1 MESYKI
7 LWKQSAERDLRN
19 IDKQYI
25 PRIIGAVESL
35 ADNPLTLQSCKLRG
49 AKNFYRIRVGDFR
62 IIFQIEINR
71 KRVIVYYIR
80 HRKKIYRKF

>member
-1 MESYKI
+1 MI

-49 AKNFYRIRVGDFR
+49 ATNFYRIRVGDFR

-71 KRVIVYYIR
+71 KRVTVYYIR
-80 HRKKIYRKF
+80 HQKKIYRKF